1 MKNEKDFVFTISPF
15 VINWLQEQEIKQNR
29 AQRRAKERKKRGK
42 RQLHTGRKSPKGRY
56 F

>member
-1 MKNEKDFVFTISPF
+1 MKNEKDFVFTISSF

-29 AQRRAKERKKRGK
+29 AQRRAKELKKGK